1 MSKKI
6 ENIHNM
12 INDFGKVKPRINMT
26 TKGSS
31 RRQIIVFVS
40 NNNSLKFI
48 WLFSLYIANLNRAL
62 KNIKSDIMANFVWF
76 N

>member
-1 MSKKI
+1 
-6 ENIHNM
+6 M

-31 RRQIIVFVS
+31 RRQIIVFIS

-48 WLFSLYIANLNRAL
+48 ILFSLYIANLNRAL
-62 KNIKSDIMANFVWF
+62 KNIKSDIMANFV
-76 N
+76 

>member
-1 MSKKI
+1 MAKKI

>member
-1 MSKKI
+1 MLAKKI

-48 WLFSLYIANLNRAL
+48 
-62 KNIKSDIMANFVWF
+62 
-76 N
+76 